1 MKKITLML
9 AVALISVGCLAQ
21 KSNVQKA
28 KNLSSALENPDF
40 DAARTAIQAALEDP
54 STKDLTN
61 TWYVAGL
68 IGYNEFQYYQVKRS
82 MGTQVSDLQM
92 SAPTS
97 ESYDYW
103 LVADKMSQIPNAKGK
118 VDASTRKQIVTRM
131 LDYYRTQ
138 TLISYGFSFYENG
151 DYKSAYREFMK
162 HLNMPSL
169 DMMQDPKSQQQMV
182 KDTLY
187 YTFLLYA
194 GRFAYMAQMY
204 PEAIE
209 VFKQFRQKEVLD
221 VANYNDA
228 LTAHEFLYQSYIDQ
242 KDTANAEASLKQSI
256 EVYPKEAWFLHNLIN
271 IYFTSGRKQDA
282 VDYLSEAIER
292 DPQRADYYTKRGDL
306 KLNDG
311 LYDEALVDYEKA
323 ASLDANLA
331 DAQAGIGRV
340 YYNKAVL
347 KGDEAN
353 SLNINDEAN
362 YKKIKQEESDLYY
375 KSMPYL
381 EQAHKLAP
389 DDRNVALLLKGLYF
403 RFRETDSQILDKY
416 NALNE
421 ELDK

>member
-228 LTAHEFLYQSYIDQ
+228 LAAHEFLYQSYIDQ

-282 VDYLSEAIER
+282 IDYLSEAIER

-403 RFRETDSQILDKY
+403 RFREADSQILDKY